1 MNGDVASL
9 KKMQGKLVKK
19 KYIEQ
24 KPWGQFEQF
33 THNEPVTVKIIT
45 VNPNQALSL
54 QYHHNREEFWKV
66 IFGKGEVTIGDTICQ
81 AQEGDEFF
89 IAHGQK
95 HRIQTNSSL
104 VKVLEI
110 SFGDF
115 DENDIVRLEDKYNR
129 DK

>member
-1 MNGDVASL
+1 VE
-9 KKMQGKLVKK
+9 K

-33 THNEPVTVKIIT
+33 THNEPVTVKIVT

-54 QYHHNREEFWKV
+54 QYHSNREEFWKV
-66 IFGKGEVTIGDTICQ
+66 IFGKGEITVGDATYQ
-81 AQEGDEFF
+81 GQEGDEFF
-89 IAHGQK
+89 IAQGQK
-95 HRIQTNSSL
+95 HRIQANDFL

-115 DENDIVRLEDKYNR
+115 DENDIVRLEDKYHRN
-129 DK
+129 K

>member
-1 MNGDVASL
+1 MGDVCE
-9 KKMQGKLVKK
+9 K

-45 VNPNQALSL
+45 VNPHEALSL
-54 QYHHNREEFWKV
+54 QYHNNREELWK
-66 IFGKGEVTIGDTICQ
+66 IILGKGEVTVGNVTSQ

-89 IAHGQK
+89 IAQGQK
-95 HRIQTNSSL
+95 HRIQTNDSSI
-104 VKVLEI
+104 KVLEI

-115 DENDIVRLEDKYNR
+115 DESDIVRLEDKYHR
-129 DK
+129 SK